1 MSPLP
6 RALRRARV
14 WTAGALT
21 ASTVLVGAIGV
32 HLADAQTQTVA
43 TSTTSTSSDTPSS
56 DTSSSDTSSSDTSS
70 DTGSSAFSAVSPV
83 SRSDSQVQT
92 SSGGS

>member
-43 TSTTSTSSDTPSS
+43 TSTTSTSSDTSS
-56 DTSSSDTSSSDTSS
+56 DTSSSDASLSDTAS
-70 DTGSSAFSAVSPV
+70 DSGSSAFSAVSPV
-83 SRSDSQVQT
+83 SGSDSQAQT

>member
-21 ASTVLVGAIGV
+21 ASAVLVGAIGF

-43 TSTTSTSSDTPSS
+43 TTTTT
-56 DTSSSDTSSSDTSS
+56 TSSDTSSSDTSS

-83 SRSDSQVQT
+83 SGSDSQAQT